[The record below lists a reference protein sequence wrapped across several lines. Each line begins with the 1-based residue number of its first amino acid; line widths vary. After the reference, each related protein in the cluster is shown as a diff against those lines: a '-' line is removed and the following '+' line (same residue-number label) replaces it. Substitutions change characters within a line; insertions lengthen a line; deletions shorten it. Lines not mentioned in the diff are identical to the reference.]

1 MRYISFKRILVLPLM
16 SVFMQAS
23 ANCGSVDDYKAN
35 CGAVDYSK
43 GADALKSAAEWVG
56 AMTIYTM
63 DLLFAIAAIVVV
75 ISALQIYI
83 KINNHEGDI
92 TKSILFLFGGILFM
106 IAIMFIAPAFFGYQN
121 LSITF

>member
-1 MRYISFKRILVLPLM
+1 MRHISIKRILVLPLM

-23 ANCGSVDDYKAN
+23 ANCGS
-35 CGAVDYSK
+35 VDYSK

-63 DLLFAIAAIVVV
+63 DLLFAIAAVVVV

-92 TKSILFLFGGILFM
+92 TKSILFLFGGIFFL

>member
-1 MRYISFKRILVLPLM
+1 MRYISIKRILVLPLM

-56 AMTIYTM
+56 SMTIYTM

-92 TKSILFLFGGILFM
+92 TKSILFLFGGIFFL

>member
-1 MRYISFKRILVLPLM
+1 MRYISIKRILVLPLM

-92 TKSILFLFGGILFM
+92 TKSILFLFGGIFFL

>member
-1 MRYISFKRILVLPLM
+1 MRYISIKRILVLPLM

-56 AMTIYTM
+56 SMTIYTM

-121 LSITF
+121 LIITF